1 MAFQKQVLINK
12 SSAVIGD
19 VFTDEPIRAESF
31 ILNSTSP
38 NVIGYLYT
46 VSAQGVATVGGTGI
60 IAGILVNSKQ
70 YSLYGDATGT
80 LAPSLTLP
88 NNAQATL
95 VKMGTVVVNLP
106 AAAAIG
112 DEIQYNTT
120 TGALISVAPGTAP
133 ATGYAVCNAVV
144 SRYTVTA
151 AGPAVITI
159 TN

>member
-1 MAFQKQVLINK
+1 MAFQSQVSTSK
-12 SSAVIGD
+12 SFGVIGD

-38 NVIGYLYT
+38 NVIGYFYT
-46 VSAQGVATVGGTGI
+46 VSSEGVATVGGTGV

-70 YSLYGDATGT
+70 YALIGSDLSAT
-80 LAPSLTLP
+80 LTLP
-88 NNAQATL
+88 NNTQGSI
-95 VKMGTVVVNLP
+95 VKMGTVIVDLP

-112 DEIQYNTT
+112 DEIQYDTT

-144 SRYTVTA
+144 SRYTVSG